1 MATILFLMGTFK
13 TFTQLMKHSVNASGF
28 RAMKTLRNVSCEG
41 MPLGNSRNFLSQPI
55 LERANSSMAV
65 KALAP
70 QIVANTAIKRT
81 SPNLCNCVRCMRGS
95 SILAKWLKNDADG
108 MGTDMLLLLHE
119 REGSFRSVKH
129 CSRVPCQNQALPPNL
144 WVNRE
149 RFSRSSRSLSSVPGG
164 HGQEEAAGC
173 GMTRKSQRHL
183 GRPSVRKLLA
193 DNFPPRT
200 FQDAPTNYPQ
210 SRATVQVFLL
220 PNGELRERRQA
231 HRRQNAPA

>member
-1 MATILFLMGTFK
+1 M
-13 TFTQLMKHSVNASGF
+13 Q
-28 RAMKTLRNVSCEG
+28 AMK
-41 MPLGNSRNFLSQPI
+41 
-55 LERANSSMAV
+55 V
-65 KALAP
+65 KFFA
-70 QIVANTAIKRT
+70 QQ
-81 SPNLCNCVRCMRGS
+81 
-95 SILAKWLKNDADG
+95 
-108 MGTDMLLLLHE
+108 
-119 REGSFRSVKH
+119 SVK
-129 CSRVPCQNQALPPNL
+129 SSKNVALPPNL

-164 HGQEEAAGC
+164 HGQEEAASC